1 MKYQVLMVPEAEED
15 VWDIYRFI
23 LANDSQKSAD
33 YVLDKI
39 QDVCQSLVELPRIG
53 HIPPELERVGVLD
66 YLEIHFKPYRI
77 VYQIEGKKVFIYCVL
92 DGRRDMQELLE
103 RRMIR

>member
-1 MKYQVLMVPEAEED
+1 MKYQVLMVSEAEED
-15 VWDIYRFI
+15 LWDIYRFI

-33 YVLDKI
+33 YVLERI
-39 QDVCQSLVELPRIG
+39 QEACQSLVELPRIG
-53 HIPPELERVGVLD
+53 HIPPELERLGVLD
-66 YLEIHFKPYRI
+66 YLEIHFKTYRI
-77 VYQIEGKKVFIYCVL
+77 VYLIEGKKVFIYCVL